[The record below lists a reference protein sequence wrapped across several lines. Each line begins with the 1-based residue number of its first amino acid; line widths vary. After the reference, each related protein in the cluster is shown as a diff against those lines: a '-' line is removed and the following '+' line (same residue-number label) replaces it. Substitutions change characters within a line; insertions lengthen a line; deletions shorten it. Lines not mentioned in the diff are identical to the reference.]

1 MPLLDVQRR
10 YRLLGRIR
18 PGQKGT
24 KVVDGETVTFPVKLD
39 TFRLTSP
46 KEDYLEAA
54 ASLYGG
60 TVQPWEDAP
69 TGDQY
74 QLVTDTNQLD
84 VLVPPQR
91 ITDTQSYALWNAG
104 GLQRRCDGHT
114 QTDGTA
120 CACDA
125 TDRECKPVTHLQVML
140 PRLPDL
146 GVWRLTTTGF
156 NAAAE
161 LPMTVD
167 LLSALTD
174 AGRPLPAVLM
184 IEHRT
189 AKVGGQ
195 TRRYVVPTL
204 GFTESISEIEVA
216 AGLDSGTL
224 ERILATPERA
234 TAAARPVLPP
244 ERAALPAEPA
254 PIPTPDDSVEPPA
267 SDRPAVDGSTDDPAA
282 EPAPPDGL
290 GADGGSAAEIR
301 NAVMALA
308 PSEAIDLARLLL
320 TERPATPEAMPVHQV
335 WVRRLFYAMERCGL
349 WRPVEDAA
357 AVFRNDGDPMPT
369 DPLHVALWKH
379 HQAAH
384 LADLRRDD
392 LLTFCTQAADAA
404 LAKLGEGE
412 S

>member
-1 MPLLDVQRR
+1 MALLDVQKRF
-10 YRLLGRIR
+10 RLLGRIR
-18 PGQKGT
+18 LGQKGT
-24 KVVDGETVTFPVKLD
+24 KTVDGETVTYPEKLD

-46 KEDYLEAA
+46 RRQYLEAA
-54 ASLYGG
+54 AATYGG
-60 TVQPWEDAP
+60 TVKTWDGAPAGEQWE
-69 TGDQY
+69 
-74 QLVTDTNQLD
+74 LVTDTDQLD

-91 ITDTQSYALWNAG
+91 ISDSQAYALWTAG
-104 GLQRRCDGHT
+104 GLQRRCDGST

-120 CACDA
+120 CACDPA
-125 TDRECKPVTHLQVML
+125 DRECKPVTHLQVML
-140 PRLPDL
+140 PQLPDL

-167 LLSALTD
+167 LLAALTAAD
-174 AGRPLPAVLM
+174 RPLPAVLM

-189 AKVGGQ
+189 SKVAGQ

-204 GFTESISEIEVA
+204 GFTQSISEIEVA

-234 TAAARPVLPP
+234 TAAARPVLPA

-254 PIPTPDDSVEPPA
+254 PIPTPDDSVEP
-267 SDRPAVDGSTDDPAA
+267 AVVVSAPIAGSTDVPAA
-282 EPAPPDGL
+282 EPTAPVSTEPSV
-290 GADGGSAAEIR
+290 GGSAAEIR
-301 NAVMALA
+301 ADHMAIP
-308 PSEAIDLARLLL
+308 PSEALARAKTLLAN
-320 TERPATPEAMPVHQV
+320 RTPESDNMTFHQV
-335 WVRRLFYAMERCGL
+335 WVRRLFYSMERAGL
-349 WRPVEDAA
+349 WRPVAP
-357 AVFRNDGDPMPT
+357 VTIDGNQRPGL

-379 HQAAH
+379 HKADH

-404 LAKLGEGE
+404 EAKLGEADTP
-412 S
+412 